1 MDELKSSKNGDITED
16 ELRSFEKDVQKLTDD
31 SIKISMRLLLKRTR
45 TFRSIKPITNKIIE
59 SREAN
64 ALDFCIDEK
73 GVSQRSLC
81 KSHSKVII

>member
-1 MDELKSSKNGDITED
+1 MDELKSSKMATSLKMNYVH
-16 ELRSFEKDVQKLTDD
+16 LKRCSKLTDD

>member
-1 MDELKSSKNGDITED
+1 
-16 ELRSFEKDVQKLTDD
+16 
-31 SIKISMRLLLKRTR
+31 MRLLLKRTR

-64 ALDFCIDEK
+64 ALDFCIDNE

-81 KSHSKVII
+81 ESHSKVIIQENAFLNKIFILPEFFLCVGRIT